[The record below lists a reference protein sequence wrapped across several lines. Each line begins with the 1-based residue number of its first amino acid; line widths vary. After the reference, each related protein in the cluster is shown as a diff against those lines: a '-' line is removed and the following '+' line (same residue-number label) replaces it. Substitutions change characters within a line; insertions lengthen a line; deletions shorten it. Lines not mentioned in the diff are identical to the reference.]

1 MGAGGAAA
9 PVPLLLPLVPP
20 LTPVAPIICRSTLRR
35 ASKCSTS
42 ASIDASSTRAAATCA
57 AASITSAPLNA
68 GIGCV
73 SGGGSMLTVFAAAFA
88 AFTGAPQPRRM
99 HAPFLQMSLPTSF
112 PTFGTQTVS
121 TPSKSLSLLFSEPAI
136 FAALQF
142 QSWSLLLLASHARCS
157 LSGHDGARTS
167 EATRCHGARA
177 GRWRCWEMLGKM
189 SGMLVMLQRDV
200 FAPRPF
206 PSRH

>member
-142 QSWSLLLLASHARCS
+142 QSWSLLLLASRPLQPLAMT
-157 LSGHDGARTS
+157 A
-167 EATRCHGARA
+167 HGPRRPLAAMVRVL
-177 GRWRCWEMLGKM
+177 GGGGVGRCWGKCR
-189 SGMLVMLQRDV
+189 GCW
-200 FAPRPF
+200 
-206 PSRH
+206 